1 MLHDNRTAV
10 LKVRFT
16 PEEYKMLQEYAA
28 SVYTPASAVVRSL
41 VMSYIYEQDTTPFVN
56 D

>member
-1 MLHDNRTAV
+1 MLHDKRTEI

-16 PEEYKMLQEYAA
+16 PQEYKLLQDYAA
-28 SVYTPASAVVRSL
+28 SVYTPISAVVRSL

-56 D
+56 N